1 MTFNI
6 VALAASA
13 GGLNALSEVLSG
25 LPENFPASVV
35 VVQHLAPKH
44 RSMMADI
51 LNRRTALMVKQAE
64 NGELLQPGVVYIA
77 PPDHHLLINENYTLS
92 LTQSELVN
100 FVRPAADLLFNSVAH
115 CYQERAIAVVLS
127 GTGHDGAKGAET
139 IAKMGGIVIAQ
150 DDAAEQVGMP
160 KAAIKTG
167 IVNYILPLKKIP
179 SLLTFLTTEKI
190 DD

>member
-1 MTFNI
+1 MTFDI

-25 LPENFPASVV
+25 LPEHFPASVV

-51 LNRRTALMVKQAE
+51 LSRRTALTVKQAE

-77 PPDHHLLINENYTLS
+77 PPDYHLLINENYTLS
-92 LTQSELVN
+92 LSQSELVN
-100 FVRPAADLLFNSVAH
+100 FVRPSADLLFNSVADS
-115 CYQERAIAVVLS
+115 YGERAIAVVLS
-127 GTGHDGAKGAET
+127 GTGHDGAKGVEN

-150 DDAAEQVGMP
+150 DETAEHFGMP
-160 KAAIKTG
+160 KAAIKTDL
-167 IVNYILPLKKIP
+167 VQYILPLNQIPPLLISLTIKK
-179 SLLTFLTTEKI
+179 
-190 DD
+190 

>member
-1 MTFNI
+1 MTFDI
-6 VALAASA
+6 VAMAASA

-25 LPENFPASVV
+25 LPKEFSVPVV
-35 VVQHLAPKH
+35 VVQHLAPKY

-51 LNRRTALMVKQAE
+51 LNRRTPLRVKQAE

-77 PPDHHLLINENYTLS
+77 PPDYHLLVNENYTLS

-150 DDAAEQVGMP
+150 DKTAEQFGMP
-160 KAAIKTG
+160 MAAIKTG
-167 IVNYILPLKKIP
+167 MVKYILPLDQIP
-179 SLLTFLTTEKI
+179 SLLISLTTEKL